1 MVGQRFLAI
10 RCGWCSRHSLQIQP
24 ATYAAVVP
32 CLRSVRRVAVRAAS
46 SAADHTSSVLANPH
60 NLIGRQAR
68 VTERSPERL
77 AGVDGIQDLLPNLD
91 GKPLLCLS
99 SLACPSVVA
108 LQLSALDTTAALIPP
123 RHRAVR
129 RLGSTTVAIR
139 IDVVADL
146 I

>member
-1 MVGQRFLAI
+1 LV
-10 RCGWCSRHSLQIQP
+10 
-24 ATYAAVVP
+24 
-32 CLRSVRRVAVRAAS
+32 
-46 SAADHTSSVLANPH
+46 NPH
-60 NLIGRQAR
+60 NLIGRQAQ
-68 VTERSPERL
+68 VTERSQERL
-77 AGVDGIQDLLPNLD
+77 AGVDGIQELLPNLD

-108 LQLSALDTTAALIPP
+108 LQLSALDTTAALISL

-129 RLGSTTVAIR
+129 RLGATTVAIR